1 MTFHQEDYCIQV
13 QAIALTCVEK
23 IIDKLEKTN
32 ILDEVLP
39 MLGKAKLQDP
49 AILMPVVRIYKHML
63 GEKKYGLTVNL
74 LATKVMPVLIPVVVS
89 PGLKLDQFTSLVE
102 LLREMLD
109 HVARNQR
116 NKLKLEKLSS
126 TEILKKDQLRIDS
139 NGFGKSPFQEGNEP
153 NLPTTF
159 STTAEQ
165 SASYPHRPPT
175 LRLESR
181 RQSISVD
188 DVARRSSG
196 ANGGS
201 EASSPDSNLLRVQ
214 ATLPGRRHSDNTIQ
228 PPRILIA
235 PSSPDGSYTPAGVQM
250 RRHSSVCPQDV
261 RFQFSSQKMSPSPI
275 VTTPNVGMDF
285 LSSGRS
291 NMRRY
296 SAAALYAS
304 SGVPATCNSRGP
316 SPAGSASS
324 LLQQIGS
331 GVVRNYFMCNCY
343 WMNSFN
349 FMFIGKFISCNT
361 IAKENIVALWSR

>member
-1 MTFHQEDYCIQV
+1 MTSHQEDYCIQV
-13 QAIALTCVEK
+13 QAIALTCVER

-126 TEILKKDQLRIDS
+126 TEIL
-139 NGFGKSPFQEGNEP
+139 
-153 NLPTTF
+153 PTTF

-201 EASSPDSNLLRVQ
+201 GNHSFAIKWLSN
-214 ATLPGRRHSDNTIQ
+214 
-228 PPRILIA
+228 
-235 PSSPDGSYTPAGVQM
+235 
-250 RRHSSVCPQDV
+250 
-261 RFQFSSQKMSPSPI
+261 
-275 VTTPNVGMDF
+275 
-285 LSSGRS
+285 
-291 NMRRY
+291 
-296 SAAALYAS
+296 
-304 SGVPATCNSRGP
+304 
-316 SPAGSASS
+316 
-324 LLQQIGS
+324 
-331 GVVRNYFMCNCY
+331 
-343 WMNSFN
+343 
-349 FMFIGKFISCNT
+349 
-361 IAKENIVALWSR
+361 